1 MYPAPPPT
9 ALRPIHG
16 RAVAASVALALNA
29 LVGLTASVVGVQRV
43 ALISEFSADPD
54 SVDIA
59 EIEAGDS
66 IAGAVAMVQ
75 SVAYV
80 LAIAA
85 FLVWLYRA
93 RKNAEPLALWPHRLS
108 TPWLFFGWVVPVVSF
123 WFPKQIMDDIWA
135 SSKPGGLHLAPNFGA
150 ARRSG
155 LIWAWWL
162 AWLAAVWA
170 SKLVSNGFR
179 NPDDLESIRR
189 AVLVDVITD
198 ALLVIAAILAA
209 MIVLQISRFQE
220 ARRSIAA
227 HQIAAA

>member
-1 MYPAPPPT
+1 VYPAPPPI

-29 LVGLTASVVGVQRV
+29 LVALTASVVGVQRV
-43 ALISEFSADPD
+43 ALISEYSADPE

-59 EIEAGDS
+59 DIEAGDS
-66 IAGAVAMVQ
+66 IAEAVAMVQ
-75 SVAYV
+75 YVAYI
-80 LAIAA
+80 LAISA

-135 SSKPGGLHLAPNFGA
+135 SSRPGGLHLAPNFAA
-150 ARRSG
+150 ARRSS

-162 AWLAAVWA
+162 AWLGAVWA
-170 SKLVSNGFR
+170 SKLVSNGFH
-179 NPDDLESIRR
+179 NPDDLESIRQ
-189 AVLVDVITD
+189 AVLVGVVTD
-198 ALLVIAAILAA
+198 ALFVIAAVLAA

-227 HQIAAA
+227 QQVAAA